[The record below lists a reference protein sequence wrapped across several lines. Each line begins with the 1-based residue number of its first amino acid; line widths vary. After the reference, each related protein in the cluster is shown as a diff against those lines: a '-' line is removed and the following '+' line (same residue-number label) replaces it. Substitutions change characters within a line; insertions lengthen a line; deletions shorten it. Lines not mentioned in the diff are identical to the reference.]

1 MEASPS
7 SLFLDKSIL
16 SESKLAKEAG
26 RRPESWFL
34 ESIIAGPGFWKDPN
48 EAGIE
53 PFTKRAWYGAGEVVK
68 GNVDI
73 VEVLELRE
81 KIGYWA
87 REIVVGEI
95 KVLEFGEFGD
105 CGLDWAHEFG
115 EFVEDE
121 GLEVREVT
129 HRGRYLG
136 REIGVW
142 KRG

>member
-1 MEASPS
+1 M
-7 SLFLDKSIL
+7 
-16 SESKLAKEAG
+16 
-26 RRPESWFL
+26 
-34 ESIIAGPGFWKDPN
+34 
-48 EAGIE
+48 
-53 PFTKRAWYGAGEVVK
+53 
-68 GNVDI
+68 
-73 VEVLELRE
+73 RE